1 MRYDR
6 GMTPA
11 SRVRAIL
18 TVAVVLILAVSGGV
32 AASAAA
38 DAPRRLSLDTI
49 AEIEPGSSELS
60 GLALDEGV
68 QRVFVLDVGHRMVRA
83 YDTSSGSLV
92 PAGSV
97 VVGTTAGRPRGL
109 AVNKQ
114 THQVF
119 VIDDSSGSDVLV
131 VIDGAPA
138 SPTSGGVIA
147 RLPTGGS
154 RGYGVAVDPVSN
166 HVIVSNATAP
176 HVSIVDLTDGS
187 VSALDTGAV
196 PHGMTADLRTGNVY
210 ISSFDDQSVTVV
222 RPDGSWTKS
231 PLPGQPTEIEVA
243 GDQLIVAYACCS
255 GNQIASLDLVSLAVT
270 AVSRP
275 LGAAVS
281 DLTVDE
287 ARHAIF
293 VGHNS
298 VGAPAMEVLRT
309 GSLVWESAAPDGF
322 SYFLAVDSV
331 SHRLV
336 GVENGLS
343 STVNLLEP
351 HLSPLPS
358 ASRIGG
364 ADRFEVAAELSRTTF
379 PSGVPVAYV
388 ASGGVFADA
397 LSGAAAAAAGA
408 QGGPVLLVTRDSVP
422 PATVDELKRLRPRR
436 IVVLGGTATVSPGV
450 ESALGSIGRISRIA
464 GGDRYA
470 LSAAVSAAA
479 FPDGAEVAYLASGE
493 VFSDALSA
501 SPLTGR
507 EKGPVLLTPRGALPS
522 TVAAEIVR
530 LKAQYV
536 YVLGGESTVS
546 PAVVAEVEKSAA
558 VIRIAGADRFAV
570 SAAASS
576 RMFRP
581 GTYTVYVASGEVF
594 PDALAGA
601 PAAISE
607 GAPVLLLRKDEIP
620 AVIATELERLRPYRI
635 VVLGGPRTLSERVLE
650 QVQTYL
656 PD

>member
-1 MRYDR
+1 
-6 GMTPA
+6 
-11 SRVRAIL
+11 
-18 TVAVVLILAVSGGV
+18 VAVVLIVTASGGV

-49 AEIEPGSSELS
+49 AEIEPGSSELY

-68 QRVFVLDVGHRMVRA
+68 QRAFVLDVGGRMVRA

-109 AVNKQ
+109 AVNTQ

-131 VIDGAPA
+131 VIDGDPA

-196 PHGMTADLRTGNVY
+196 PHGMAADPRTGYVY
-210 ISSFDDQSVTVV
+210 VSSFDDQSLTVV

-231 PLPGQPTEIEVA
+231 PLPGQPTEVEVA
-243 GDQLIVAYACCS
+243 GDQLIVAFACCS
-255 GNQIASLDLVSLAVT
+255 GNQVASLDLVSLVVT

-322 SYFLAVDSV
+322 SFSLAVDSV

-343 STVNLLEP
+343 SKVSLLEP

-364 ADRFEVAAELSRTTF
+364 ADRFDVAAEVSRTTF
-379 PSGVPVAYV
+379 SSGVPVAYV

-397 LSGAAAAAAGA
+397 LSGAAAAGA

-450 ESALGSIGRISRIA
+450 ESALGSFGRVSRIA

-479 FPDGAEVAYLASGE
+479 FPDGAGVAYLASGE
-493 VFSDALSA
+493 VYSDALSA
-501 SPLTGR
+501 SPLTGQ

-522 TVAAEIVR
+522 SVAAEIVR

-558 VIRIAGADRFAV
+558 VIRIDGADRFAV

-620 AVIATELERLRPYRI
+620 TVIATELERLRPYRI